1 MSVKTSPAWKDK
13 AAQVWNIY
21 VKPRLRATIVEN
33 MLKQLWKKAIVPLM
47 LADMVQRLQ
56 ALKAHFS
63 Q

>member
-1 MSVKTSPAWKDK
+1 MSVKNSPAWKDK
-13 AAQVWNIY
+13 AAQVWNIH

-33 MLKQLWKKAIVPLM
+33 MLKQLWKKTIVPLM